1 MDHFLSTAQT
11 YLSEKINN
19 AYKQL
24 PGCFFQEVLP
34 EVSPNPKLCL
44 YNADLVSKLGSPQ
57 LSEQEI
63 LELCAG
69 NKSLGPN
76 TTIALAYAGHQFGQY
91 VPLLGDGRAHLL
103 GELQAKNGQRLDL
116 QLKGSGKTPYSRKGD
131 GKCAL
136 GPALREYIISE
147 FMHAVNIPTTRALAV
162 IETGEPVQRER
173 ALPGAILAR
182 VASSHIRVGTFEY
195 ASHLDDIDKLK
206 QLADFAIERHYPS
219 ASKEPNAYLALFFEV
234 AKAQANLIAQWM
246 NIGFVHG
253 VMNTD
258 NMSISGETI
267 DYGPCAF
274 IDDFDLTQVYSS
286 IDYTGRYA
294 FGQQPAIAH
303 WNLCQL
309 AYALHPLFEDTSLE
323 TVIGKLQDTFQE
335 TFSACL
341 SEGSR
346 KKLGFIS
353 NQDGDEALIQSLFQ
367 NMYENRLD
375 FTLTFQY
382 LISKLSDKQNPY
394 IDNADW
400 AILENWY
407 LSFTQ
412 RLILDHASL
421 ENAAAYMRQFNPQI
435 IPRNYLVQQAIDNA
449 VAGNFKQFQD
459 LCQAFANPFA
469 LSDENMHLMKRPS
482 KQQKC
487 FQSFCGT

>member
-1 MDHFLSTAQT
+1 MSTVQT

-19 AYKQL
+19 SYKQL
-24 PGCFFQEVLP
+24 PDCFFEEVLP
-34 EVSPNPKLCL
+34 EVAPNPKLCL
-44 YNADLVSKLGSPQ
+44 YNEGLVTELGSSQ
-57 LSEQEI
+57 LSEQQV

-103 GELQAKNGQRLDL
+103 GELQTKNGQRLDL
-116 QLKGSGKTPYSRKGD
+116 QLKGSGKTPFSRNGD

-147 FMHAVNIPTTRALAV
+147 FMHAVNIPTTRSLAV

-182 VASSHIRVGTFEY
+182 VASSHLRVGSFEY
-195 ASHLDDIDKLK
+195 AAHLDDVDMLK
-206 QLADFAIERHYPS
+206 QLADFAIKRHYP
-219 ASKEPNAYLALFFEV
+219 AVSKQANPYLAFLFEV
-234 AKAQANLIAQWM
+234 TKAQAQLIAQWM

-274 IDDFDLTQVYSS
+274 IDDFDLMQVYSS
-286 IDYTGRYA
+286 IDFTGRYA

-309 AYALHPLFEDTSLE
+309 AYALHPLFEDASLE
-323 TVIGKLQDTFQE
+323 AVMSKLQDTFQE
-335 TFSACL
+335 TFSASL
-341 SEGSR
+341 SQGST
-346 KKLGFIS
+346 KKLGLIS
-353 NQDGDEALIQSLFQ
+353 NQDGDEALIQLVFQ
-367 NMYENRLD
+367 TMHENRLD

-382 LISKLSDKQNPY
+382 LISKLSDKQSPY

-400 AILENWY
+400 AVLDNWY
-407 LSFTQ
+407 ASYTQ
-412 RLILDHASL
+412 RLMLDHPSLNDAAS
-421 ENAAAYMRQFNPQI
+421 YMRQFNPQI
-435 IPRNYLVQQAIDNA
+435 IPRNYLVQEAIDSA
-449 VAGNFKQFQD
+449 VAGNFKLYED
-459 LCQAFANPFA
+459 LCRALANPYV
-469 LSDENMHLMKRPS
+469 LSDEYLYFIKRPS
-482 KQQKC
+482 GQQKC